1 MAKPAAA
8 ASVVPGLSNPMAA
21 AASFGGGTFDLIK
34 QMSDTVTKIAKKT
47 RT

>member
-8 ASVVPGLSNPMAA
+8 ASVAPKVANPMAA
-21 AASFGGGTFDLIK
+21 VASFGGTFDLVK
-34 QMSDTVTKIAKKT
+34 SMADTVTKIAKKT